1 MQIHIIKYSIVILG
15 LLFISCGI
23 FDTTETNNNVTKLF
37 VTLQQQDKVAI
48 YDTPDLTLLKT
59 IDINFTGS
67 NIKDTPH
74 FIVIDEQ
81 NGYWF
86 VTTVESDYVAQYS
99 LKTDELLDTVYV
111 GDYPAL
117 MAVNPD
123 NKRLYVSR
131 MMMKAQTYQI
141 NEIDYGGTELVNLVP
156 PFDLDSPIP
165 HGIAIDQAK
174 EHIFTISNTAD
185 WIYRITLNGGDIS
198 DVTMDSLN
206 SITSTN
212 EVKMFQPIQ
221 CISLNDSLLAI
232 SCSAPQYSVNGQ
244 VQIWNGNNLT
254 IQSKYEFGSNSKPWH
269 LIKSPVRKEIFIV
282 LGGSDGE
289 GGVACLTYTANE
301 IKLKWQYMS
310 GDFTG
315 LHGITI
321 DATGEYLYVS
331 GRDTHYLYQFDAEQ
345 GLLIS
350 SIPLGAENQ
359 IVSPG
364 GISMMQNLC
373 TDCE

>member
-1 MQIHIIKYSIVILG
+1 MQLKTNIIG
-15 LLFISCGI
+15 LFLISVFIGCGVL
-23 FDTTETNNNVTKLF
+23 DTTETNNNVTKLY

-48 YDTPDLTLLKT
+48 YDTPDLELLKT

-74 FIVIDEQ
+74 FIVIDEE

-141 NEIDYGGTELVNLVP
+141 NEIDYGGTELVNLVS
-156 PFDLDSPIP
+156 FDLVSPIP

-185 WIYRITLNGGDIS
+185 WIYRITLNSGDIF
-198 DVTMDSLN
+198 DVTMDASN

-212 EVKMFQPIQ
+212 EVKLLQPIQ

-232 SCSAPQYSVNGQ
+232 SCSAPKDEVNGQ

-254 IQSKYEFGSNSKPWH
+254 IKSKYEFGSDSKPWH
-269 LIKSPVRKEIFIV
+269 LIKSPLREEMFIV
-282 LGGSDGE
+282 LGGSDGA

-301 IKLKWQYMS
+301 IKLKWQYLS

-321 DATGEYLYVS
+321 DAAGEYLYVS
-331 GRDTHYLYQFDAEQ
+331 GRDTHYLYQFDAEY
-345 GLLIS
+345 GSLLA
-350 SIPLGAENQ
+350 SIPLDAENQ